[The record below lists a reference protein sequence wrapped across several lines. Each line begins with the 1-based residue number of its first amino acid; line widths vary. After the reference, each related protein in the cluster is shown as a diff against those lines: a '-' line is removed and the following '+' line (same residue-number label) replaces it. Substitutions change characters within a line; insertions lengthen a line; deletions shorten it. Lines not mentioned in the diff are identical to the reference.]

1 MISQRLSPPLPPEA
15 LPRTSSNSASLG
27 LLSGWTQCQW
37 SLCPPDRTVGGR
49 RIGRCVFVP
58 RCEEKVALGPARK
71 PKVSTGILSYW
82 TPASHDLDA
91 AYESQISVARIR
103 ATTYGSQT
111 NVGEPGPPEPNP
123 PEPEEPKPTQAS
135 VCVSPHE
142 TQPIF
147 VFTAA
152 RLASH
157 YLTSFLRLLVLLSV
171 PRRCC
176 CCCCSLLFLL
186 PPEEAPI
193 SQRPAVGAPSH
204 TAYSRASP
212 SHYTLLLLD
221 RAKEGLPR
229 SPHTLQTRPLITN
242 SHVAT
247 AIQWPSTIV
256 LDASCTHAP
265 TSSPHSRPN
274 TLVAPRCCPPV
285 SPCLS
290 SVAAARLAA
299 SLH

>member
-1 MISQRLSPPLPPEA
+1 MISQRLSPPSHTRI
-15 LPRTSSNSASLG
+15 LPRSSSISASLG
-27 LLSGWTQCQW
+27 LLSGWTQCQCCF
-37 SLCPPDRTVGGR
+37 CPPDRSVGGGQ
-49 RIGRCVFVP
+49 IGRCNWVP
-58 RCEEKVALGPARK
+58 RCEEVVTLGPARK
-71 PKVSTGILSYW
+71 PKVSTGNLSHW

-91 AYESQISVARIR
+91 AYESQNSVARIR

-123 PEPEEPKPTQAS
+123 PEPEEPRPTQTS

-142 TQPIF
+142 TQLPLDC
-147 VFTAA
+147 
-152 RLASH
+152 RPPC
-157 YLTSFLRLLVLLSV
+157 LTSPHVFPVVACVDFCSPLLLLSPIPVASGKSGHLFVQLVLLLI
-171 PRRCC
+171 PRTIGPLPVTTQYCC
-176 CCCCSLLFLL
+176 LIEPKRDCPILPILF
-186 PPEEAPI
+186 
-193 SQRPAVGAPSH
+193 
-204 TAYSRASP
+204 
-212 SHYTLLLLD
+212 
-221 RAKEGLPR
+221 
-229 SPHTLQTRPLITN
+229 N
-242 SHVAT
+242 STTHHQFHVAT

-265 TSSPHSRPN
+265 ASSPHSRPN